1 MEERGDKYCLA
12 LFGEKEQE
20 NTEVDQRVVIDL
32 KERGVKESPGG
43 RSTHGRSAG
52 RERRREV
59 QSCGRGPE

>member
-20 NTEVDQRVVIDL
+20 NTEVDQRVVRDL
-32 KERGVKESPGG
+32 KERGVKESPG
-43 RSTHGRSAG
+43 GRSAG